1 MIGTVSNKFNLPI
14 AVQIKSAR
22 KKNELSEEKEEWIE
36 NFLERSNLLEIING
50 SKIITNDKFS
60 SFTEAFEQNSDF
72 AKCTTS
78 SKRIRRWLTK
88 VTSHTLRVCVK
99 SAKLLH
105 FKRKKCIQV

>member
-14 AVQIKSAR
+14 AVQIKSVR

-36 NFLERSNLLEIING
+36 NFLERSNLLEII
-50 SKIITNDKFS
+50 TNDTFS

-78 SKRIRRWLTK
+78 SKRIRRWLTT